1 MYLALLLLVML
12 LALIGSMAFRIREKQ
27 VESGD
32 GDETK
37 ADDFEIIDVDTPTKS
52 ASEKGM

>member
-1 MYLALLLLVML
+1 MYIGLLFLVIL
-12 LALIGSMAFRIREKQ
+12 LALVGSIAFTIREKQ

-37 ADDFEIIDVDTPTKS
+37 ADDFEIIES
-52 ASEKGM
+52 Q